1 MFEGSWIQGEELLT
15 VTVAELIEKLK
26 DYPED
31 YRVILVASYDDGY
44 CSTNS
49 LLEEVL
55 EDNDAVYLISN
66 QE

>member
-1 MFEGSWIQGEELLT
+1 M
-15 VTVAELIEKLK
+15 TVAELIEKLK

-31 YRVILVASYDDGY
+31 YRVILVASYDDGH

-49 LLEEVL
+49 LLEEVYG
-55 EDNDAVYLISN
+55 DKDTVYLISD

>member
-1 MFEGSWIQGEELLT
+1 M
-15 VTVAELIEKLK
+15 TVAELMEKLK

-31 YRVILVASYDDGY
+31 YNVILVASYDDGY

>member
-1 MFEGSWIQGEELLT
+1 MRG
-15 VTVAELIEKLK
+15 VVNMTVAELIEKLK

-31 YRVILVASYDDGY
+31 YNVILVASYDDGY
-44 CSTNS
+44 GSTNS

>member
-1 MFEGSWIQGEELLT
+1 M
-15 VTVAELIEKLK
+15 TVAELIEKLK

-31 YRVILVASYDDGY
+31 YRVILVASYDDGH

-49 LLEEVL
+49 LLEEVHG
-55 EDNDAVYLISN
+55 DKDTVYLISD

>member
-1 MFEGSWIQGEELLT
+1 M
-15 VTVAELIEKLK
+15 TVAELIEKLK

-31 YRVILVASYDDGY
+31 YNVILVVSYDDGY

>member
-1 MFEGSWIQGEELLT
+1 M
-15 VTVAELIEKLK
+15 TVAELIEKLK

-49 LLEEVL
+49 LLEEVHG
-55 EDNDAVYLISN
+55 DKDAVYLISN

>member
-1 MFEGSWIQGEELLT
+1 MM
-15 VTVAELIEKLK
+15 VKELIEELK
-26 DYPED
+26 NYPDD

-49 LLEEVL
+49 LLEKVHG
-55 EDNDAVYLISN
+55 DKDVVYLISD

>member
-1 MFEGSWIQGEELLT
+1 M
-15 VTVAELIEKLK
+15 TVAELIEELK
-26 DYPED
+26 NYPKD

-44 CSTNS
+44 CSTSS

-55 EDNDAVYLISN
+55 GDKDTVYLISN

>member
-1 MFEGSWIQGEELLT
+1 M
-15 VTVAELIEKLK
+15 TVAELIEKLK

-31 YRVILVASYDDGY
+31 YRVILVVSYDDGY

-49 LLEEVL
+49 LLEEVHG
-55 EDNDAVYLISN
+55 DKDTVYLISN

>member
-1 MFEGSWIQGEELLT
+1 MNVKELMEEL
-15 VTVAELIEKLK
+15 KN
-26 DYPED
+26 YPED
-31 YRVILVASYDDGY
+31 YNVILVASYDDGY

-55 EDNDAVYLISN
+55 EDNDEVYLISN